1 MSYRI
6 DRQTLVVTLDGNP
19 VEILVETDLQLQR
32 LDGPVSLPRVHVKA
46 SVVGSLA
53 AVGAYV
59 HLCADVIA
67 GIGGVSIGYD
77 EAGEFN
83 PAAFGPGTATFGIT
97 ATTVCAGE
105 HPACHVTLRG
115 MI

>member
-53 AVGAYV
+53 AFGAYV

>member
-1 MSYRI
+1 M
-6 DRQTLVVTLDGNP
+6 
-19 VEILVETDLQLQR
+19 
-32 LDGPVSLPRVHVKA
+32 SLPRVHVKA

-83 PAAFGPGTATFGIT
+83 PAALARAQQLLVSQQQPC
-97 ATTVCAGE
+97 V
-105 HPACHVTLRG
+105 PANTRHV
-115 MI
+115 M